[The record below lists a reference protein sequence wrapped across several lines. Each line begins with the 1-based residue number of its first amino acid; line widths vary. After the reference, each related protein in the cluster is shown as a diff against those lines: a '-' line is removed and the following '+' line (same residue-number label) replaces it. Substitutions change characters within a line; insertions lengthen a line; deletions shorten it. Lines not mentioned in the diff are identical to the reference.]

1 MPDTA
6 LPLVQEA
13 ITGKLIPIG
22 IAMIVGTIGACYS
35 AYVWL
40 FKRQIQRI
48 DTHGVHID
56 ALNISREVLMVK
68 LALVEESSNR
78 IDTKHTD
85 ALGAQDVRHKE
96 SLVAQES
103 RHKEDLKGLRE
114 ETTRIIDTMDKN
126 NKIQIDTMD
135 KNNESSM
142 DMLLTYLEQLVA
154 LGKERRSTDS

>member
-85 ALGAQDVRHKE
+85 ALVAQDVRHKE
-96 SLVAQES
+96 NLAAQDL
-103 RHKEDLKGLRE
+103 RHKEDLKSHRE
-114 ETTRIIDTMDKN
+114 ETIRIIDTMN
-126 NKIQIDTMD
+126 A
-135 KNNESSM
+135 NNESKINTINNNNDKHM
-142 DMLLTYLEQLVA
+142 DLLQTSLQQLIA
-154 LGKERRSTDS
+154 IGTQRRSTDS